1 MKKTSTYLPS
11 LIISVLLVFLT
22 IAGSALLLVD
32 INISAD
38 KLKKLARKNSLET
51 SIYSDINKYYK
62 DKYNTTGIPAEVF
75 MDAVDEAYIRSFEEA
90 YIDSAFAA
98 LENGTEMAAVHPKNV
113 KLEENIDSFFDSFA
127 EENNYEKDDNY
138 GLKLRNTK
146 ENAYAT
152 IGSFCDVYKFSSMNR
167 HGILSKL
174 AKVYS
179 HRIAATI
186 AAMAAVLLMIILLI
200 LINRK
205 KKITAMYWCGV
216 SSMVAGILGMVPSLY
231 LLVTHYFDSFTIK
244 QVPVFTAFTS
254 VMYKYTEAFAAVSIA
269 LAVVGI
275 SLMVIY
281 GVIHEKKKYPDVK
294 PTKID

>member
-1 MKKTSTYLPS
+1 MKKISTYLPS

-22 IAGSALLLVD
+22 LTGSAMLLVD
-32 INISAD
+32 INISAE
-38 KLKKLARKNSLET
+38 KLKKLAQKNSLET
-51 SIYSDINKYYK
+51 SIYPEINKYYK
-62 DKYNTTGIPAEVF
+62 DKYNTTGIPAEVY
-75 MDAVDEAYIRSFEEA
+75 MDAVDEDYIRSYEES
-90 YIDSAFAA
+90 YIDSAFEA
-98 LENGTEMAAVHPKNV
+98 LESGAKMSVVHPKNS
-113 KLEENIDSFFDSFA
+113 KLEENIDNFFNNFA
-127 EENNYEKDDNY
+127 EENNYEKDDNF

-146 ENAYAT
+146 ENAYTT
-152 IGSFCDVYKFSSMNR
+152 IGSFCDVYKFSSMNQ

-179 HRIAATI
+179 RRIEAT
-186 AAMAAVLLMIILLI
+186 AAVLGAIVLMIILLT

-216 SSMVAGILGMVPSLY
+216 SSLVAGVLGAVPSIY
-231 LLVTHYFDSFTIK
+231 LIAVRYYDSFTIK

-254 VMYKYTEAFAAVSIA
+254 LMYKYTEALAAASIA

-281 GVIHEKKKYPDVK
+281 GVAHEKKKYPNVK